1 MVDIVLQTPEL
12 DVFGGPTSLNVS
24 TDFGKTG
31 ERGTRTWV
39 GNGDPLITLATQDVK
54 LYDLYINTNSSPD
67 VYGWLYQYIPNIGS
81 PIWQQVL
88 RLNPQQYSVISSI
101 FFDDGEGTLVI
112 PVSVIT
118 RDANP
123 QANRFIIRNSFEN
136 SLGEPVASSFTYDVG
151 PVLGTNSISIV
162 LKAVAFDGS
171 DWNNLQGSHKVHSF
185 VSYLG

>member
-12 DVFGGPTSLNVS
+12 DVFGGPASLNVS

-39 GNGDPLITLATQDVK
+39 GNGDPLLTLVNQDIK

-67 VYGWLYQYIPNIGS
+67 VYGWLYQYIPNVGS
-81 PIWQQVL
+81 PTWEQVL
-88 RLNPQQYSVISSI
+88 RLNPQQYSAISSVP
-101 FFDDGEGTLVI
+101 FDDGEGTLNI

-118 RDANP
+118 RDASP
-123 QANRFIIRNSFEN
+123 QTSGFIIRNSFEN
-136 SLGEPVASSFTYDVG
+136 SSGYPVASSFTYDVKDIIG
-151 PVLGTNSISIV
+151 VKYISIV
-162 LKAVAFDGS
+162 LNAAAFDGS
-171 DWNNLQGSHKVHSF
+171 DWNSLQGSHKVHSF